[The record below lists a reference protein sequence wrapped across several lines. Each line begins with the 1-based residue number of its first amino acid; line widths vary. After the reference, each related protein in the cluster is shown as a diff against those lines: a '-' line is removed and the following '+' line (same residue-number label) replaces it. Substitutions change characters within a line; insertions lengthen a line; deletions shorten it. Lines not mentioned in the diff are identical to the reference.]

1 LGGGDGDVMMRLGK
15 ALLTLAVGAL
25 VVMGAGQV
33 QVAAAA
39 DMQKVT
45 YALAT
50 ADINVGY
57 PYATLAKALGYFEE
71 EGLDVDIVPGQSS
84 AAITQLLL
92 SGRADIG
99 LMNPYAASAQ
109 RANNDV
115 PLVAIY
121 PISRQA
127 STRIVVPADGSI
139 KDIADLKG
147 KIVAVTDL
155 GSSDVAYL
163 KSRLREAGLS
173 ENDVTIIA
181 TGYGTPTYEAFKSG
195 RINAFITF
203 NGGFARMKAAGYD
216 GERLPLP
223 EAEREFYSFSLYSTR
238 DYVAQHGD
246 VIEKL
251 GRATAKATVFVATNP
266 EAAVRIFWQQF
277 PDRAPKDLND
287 EKAMAGEL
295 AIVGATVEDMKANSL
310 PVDFAWGSQT
320 VDVYTRIQDYLVGT
334 GQITNP
340 IDPQGFFT
348 SDFEKGYA
356 DFDHAAIVQQA
367 KTWPN

>member
-1 LGGGDGDVMMRLGK
+1 MHSRRGLL
-15 ALLTLAVGAL
+15 ALSLGAL
-25 VVMGAGQV
+25 ALFGIGLPLAASGQEL
-33 QVAAAA
+33 
-39 DMQKVT
+39 QKVT

-57 PYATLAKALGYFEE
+57 PYATLAKALGYFEQ
-71 EGLDVDIVPGQSS
+71 EGLDVSIVPGQSS

-99 LMNPYAASAQ
+99 LMNPYAASSQ

-139 KDIADLKG
+139 KDIPDLKG

-163 KSRLREAGLS
+163 KSRLRAAGVD
-173 ENDVTIIA
+173 ENSVSIIA
-181 TGYGTPTYEAFKSG
+181 TGYGTPTYEAFASG

-203 NGGFARMKAAGYD
+203 NGGYARMRAAGYQGD
-216 GERLPLP
+216 RLPLLD
-223 EAEREFYSFSLYSTR
+223 AEKDFYSFSLYTTSS
-238 DYVAQHGD
+238 YVAEHGD
-246 VIEKL
+246 IVAKL
-251 GRATAKATVFVATNP
+251 GRATAKATVFLATNP
-266 EAAVRIFWQQF
+266 EAAVRIFWKQF

-287 EKAMAGEL
+287 PVAMANEL
-295 AIVGATVEDMKANSL
+295 AIISATIEDMRADSL
-310 PVDFAWGSQT
+310 PIDFAWGSQT
-320 VDVYTRIQDYLVGT
+320 AETYGRIQDYLVST
-334 GQITNP
+334 GQVTKQ
-340 IDPQGFFT
+340 IDPAGFFT
-348 SDFEKGYA
+348 SAFEAQYA
-356 DFDHAAIVQQA
+356 DFDHQAIVDQA
-367 KTWPN
+367 KNWAE